1 MISVSLQSNL
11 DKSLDFPFLFPF
23 SEFAIYL
30 SKMEIPTV
38 NQLKTLF
45 FNAVRDGNLQEVHAL
60 MQKGVDLDSKDDNDY
75 TPLHYAA
82 MVNNVSIADIL
93 LKNGVSI
100 DSQAITK
107 RTPLHIGAQFG
118 SVEVVKLL
126 TENGAKLDPK
136 DQYGLSAL
144 HVAVEHGHESIIE
157 ILLKNGAKVNLRN
170 RADNNTSL
178 HMAILLDKTYIVKLL
193 LQHGADIKAEFGRS
207 CRTPINH
214 VTESG
219 SIEMIKTLL
228 QYGAR
233 IDQPP
238 GWNPMRMAIHHNRVD
253 VVEMFLKT
261 KPNLNQPC
269 FEFLLFE
276 TVASGKV
283 EITEM
288 LIDYGLE
295 INYHPTANG
304 MPIHEALNYTIDL
317 PIEMTL
323 LLLRKGASLQGKTME
338 GHTPLEYA
346 LKKPNAGKYHYI
358 KVVAYHQHE
367 SNI

>member
-1 MISVSLQSNL
+1 
-11 DKSLDFPFLFPF
+11 
-23 SEFAIYL
+23 
-30 SKMEIPTV
+30 MEIPTV

-45 FNAVRDGNLQEVHAL
+45 FNAVRDGNPQEVHAL

-82 MVNNVSIADIL
+82 MVNYVSIADIL
-93 LKNGVSI
+93 LQNGAAI
-100 DSQAITK
+100 DLQSITK
-107 RTPLHIGAQFG
+107 RTPLHIGSQFG

-126 TENGAKLDPK
+126 TENGAKLDQN
-136 DQYGLSAL
+136 DQYGFSAL
-144 HVAVEHGHESIIE
+144 HVAVDHGHESIID

-170 RADNNTSL
+170 RAANNTSL
-178 HMAILLDKTYIVKLL
+178 HMAILLDKTSIVKLL
-193 LQHGADIKAEFGRS
+193 LQYGADIKAEFGRS
-207 CRTPINH
+207 IRTPITY

-238 GWNPMRMAIHHNRVD
+238 GWNPMRRAIHHNRVD

-295 INYHPTANG
+295 INSHPTANG
-304 MPIHEALNYTIDL
+304 TPIHVAINYTRE
-317 PIEMTL
+317 IEMTVM
-323 LLLRKGASLQGKTME
+323 LLRKGASLKSKNKE
-338 GHTPLEYA
+338 GHTPLECA
-346 LKKPNAGKYHYI
+346 LKKIDFEKHDFL
-358 KVVAYHQHE
+358 KVVAYHQHD